1 MARQHDLA
9 EKDTTGVIKSLHDT
23 LKAGD
28 LMEFEDTDLR
38 IGGVISIDQL
48 TIKEEDGKIPTYD
61 ITLRE
66 DKEVGTIQKIQQQIS
81 SLQSGNGGTGAG
93 LTTTQVKNQV
103 ATEGSKHFISKIN
116 DDTAK
121 ELSLGKGAEVLA
133 GIACRWRLVDSR
145 CRRSFAPYHRLLG
158 GKNEGY
164 LRGAGHQ

>member
-1 MARQHDLA
+1 
-9 EKDTTGVIKSLHDT
+9 
-23 LKAGD
+23 
-28 LMEFEDTDLR
+28 MEFEDTDLR

-93 LTTTQVKNQV
+93 LTTTQVKGQI

-116 DDTAK
+116 DDIANGTITWEKVQKFLQGFCIGNSNAYSIDANGNVTIN
-121 ELSLGKGAEVLA
+121 LLNSADYDDAAQLGFGFYKRKGWKVRTE
-133 GIACRWRLVDSR
+133 R
-145 CRRSFAPYHRLLG
+145 Y
-158 GKNEGY
+158 
-164 LRGAGHQ
+164 